1 MGVGRG
7 GDCRGLSDSPER
19 AEDGADAL
27 LYGTLVQLRSD
38 RRPRAGLGG
47 LGKRR
52 RAAGGHIGSGLFLR
66 VLGDRV
72 VAAER
77 SGVSTGTAFGN
88 QDRVDVESE
97 VFREYK
103 GAGVMNNEDINSFME
118 RMKLER
124 QRQIDK
130 WGADK
135 GTPDYVWL
143 GILMEEI
150 GEAVQSL
157 NRNNAEAMELELVQ
171 AATVIMAWV
180 TTR

>member
-1 MGVGRG
+1 
-7 GDCRGLSDSPER
+7 
-19 AEDGADAL
+19 
-27 LYGTLVQLRSD
+27 
-38 RRPRAGLGG
+38 
-47 LGKRR
+47 
-52 RAAGGHIGSGLFLR
+52 
-66 VLGDRV
+66 
-72 VAAER
+72 
-77 SGVSTGTAFGN
+77 
-88 QDRVDVESE
+88 
-97 VFREYK
+97 
-103 GAGVMNNEDINSFME
+103 MNNEDINSFME